1 MSGKDLIDSVKLGS
15 QICRIL
21 GARPPEGFNY
31 ELFLDEHAK
40 KISKSKGNGLS
51 AEEWLTYGPTESL
64 ALFMFQKPRAAKRL
78 YFDVIPRAVDDYL
91 SHLQPYD
98 AQAERRM
105 ESPVWPIHNGAPPT
119 PGTNLS
125 SGLLRTME
133 SLSPT
138 TAQAVRW
145 GFPPPQ

>member
-64 ALFMFQKPRAAKRL
+64 AYFMFQKPRAAKRP
-78 YFDVIPRAVDDYL
+78 YFDVLPRAVDDYL
-91 SHLQPYD
+91 SHLQAHD
-98 AQAERRM
+98 REAERRL
-105 ESPVWPIHNGAPPT
+105 ENTVWHIPNGEPPV
-119 PGTNLS
+119 PGPRLVF
-125 SGLLRTME
+125 GMLLTLA
-133 SLSPT
+133 SLCT
-138 TAQAVRW
+138 TADTALLG
-145 GFPPPQ
+145 GF